1 MYIYIYIY
9 IYIDI
14 YQEDF
19 EYYLVDFVFSF
30 SV

>member
-1 MYIYIYIY
+1 MYIYIY